1 MASTYEITDQG
12 GYTQILL
19 KEESTIINRFAF
31 SKSVSV
37 RVRNGALEIYQGERL
52 VTPRI
57 PRILVSIPT
66 SASDEDLFNNLSF
79 MSETSASGGIANR
92 GYDNVTTLTI
102 PAGGGVAIVVDSVSM
117 NIGDTY
123 LIESESIMK
132 AASSISGYASKV
144 KSASMA
150 RYHDDGT
157 GKVTLSGSPNSLPDP
172 SISVST
178 QASSSFLLI
187 SNGNIVY
194 QVGFS
199 ALVPEAICTLYYSIT
214 KI

>member
-12 GYTQILL
+12 GYTEVLL
-19 KEESTIINRFAF
+19 KEDAAIINRFAF
-31 SKSVSV
+31 SKSVSI
-37 RVRNGALEIYQGERL
+37 RVRNGALEIYQGNKL

-57 PRILVSIPT
+57 PRELVAIPA
-66 SASDEDLFNNLSF
+66 SATDEDLFDNLSF
-79 MSETSASGGIANR
+79 MSENSGGGTANR
-92 GYDNVTTLTI
+92 GYDDVITFTV
-102 PAGGGVAIVVDSVSM
+102 PAGGGFAIIIDSVST

-123 LIESESIMK
+123 LLESESIMK
-132 AASSISGYASKV
+132 ASSDSSGYASKV

-157 GKVTLSGSPNSLPDP
+157 GGVTLSGSPNSLPDP
-172 SISVST
+172 SISVVT
-178 QASSSFLLI
+178 QAPSSFLLI

-194 QVGFS
+194 QVGVS